1 MENLSPEQ
9 RKKME
14 GWKGEYSKL
23 SQFQFILGCQL
34 RSVYRQIFDDI
45 MGKLSRLSGKTWSSS
60 SFEVDNMEESF
71 IICCDDINLSNS
83 I

>member
-14 GWKGEYSKL
+14 GWKGEKYIHSIAIYHDC
-23 SQFQFILGCQL
+23 QF
-34 RSVYRQIFDDI
+34 VYRQIFDDI

-60 SFEVDNMEESF
+60 SFEVDNLEESF